1 MVLPCL
7 LMGTELLPG
16 QCELQEPFCPVKS
29 SSPFPSPWLFPHPGP
44 ESFTTEA
51 NPLKVPEAFTVAL
64 PCRLLPLPWH
74 SSPQI
79 LGSWAS
85 SFSAPP
91 LSSGGPSCSA
101 WAPCPC
107 RWTCFVQ
114 SARQS
119 WVGVAPFVSRLSGT
133 AVLRL
138 PLPTSERHCAPVFR
152 SVLGIEGRRVNR
164 VPPLHRGPKQNFLL
178 LLYEENLA
186 VFQSWL

>member
-16 QCELQEPFCPVKS
+16 PCELQEPFCPVKS

-51 NPLKVPEAFTVAL
+51 NPLKVPGAFTVAL

-107 RWTCFVQ
+107 RWTCCVQ

-138 PLPTSERHCAPVFR
+138 LLPDIGMTLCTRFPFR
-152 SVLGIEGRRVNR
+152 FR
-164 VPPLHRGPKQNFLL
+164 
-178 LLYEENLA
+178 Y
-186 VFQSWL
+186 